1 MKKKILIF
9 AAALLCSMGVAGIIC
24 KDDVFAVAQCSLTS
38 VDTNTAEPCA
48 KLLNKNSDI
57 NKPCNE
63 GGEGGYDACV
73 SLINSTKYISC
84 GSMPNEPCKEKREE
98 LAKGAAEY
106 LTGMKEFSVDSDDDD
121 DDDDSSSASSSPP
134 VELQPVDEGACT
146 SLLPSS
152 WCDSKD
158 GSGIQ
163 EIVGFIAAILTGGVV
178 IAGTIGLIIC
188 GVMWM
193 TARDNENQVMKAKKR
208 MVEITIGIVAWILM
222 YALANLFIPK
232 STTDIEKGNIQ
243 LDSGSSSSGSK

>member
-1 MKKKILIF
+1 MKKKILLF
-9 AAALLCSMGVAGIIC
+9 VAVLLCSMGMVSILC
-24 KDDVFAVAQCSLTS
+24 KDDTFATAQCSLTS
-38 VDTNTAEPCA
+38 IDTNQAEPCA
-48 KLLNKNSDI
+48 KLLNKNSNV

-73 SLINSTKYISC
+73 NLINTDKYITC
-84 GSMPNEPCKEKREE
+84 GSMPKEPCKEKREE

-106 LTGMKEFSVDSDDDD
+106 LTGMKEFSVDPDD
-121 DDDDSSSASSSPP
+121 DDDDSSDTSSSPP

-146 SLLPSS
+146 SILPSS
-152 WCDSKD
+152 WCDNKD

-163 EIVGFIAAILTGGVV
+163 EVVGFIAAILTGGVV

-188 GVMWM
+188 GIMWM

-208 MVEITIGIVAWILM
+208 MVEIVIGIVAWILM

-243 LDSGSSSSGSK
+243 LDSGSSSSDS